1 MDGEAIVK
9 LTVDSEDPNMSG
21 VLPIR
26 CIDVR
31 IYRKLNYSFTVHTFM
46 KSVL

>member
-31 IYRKLNYSFTVHTFM
+31 IYRTVNLTIALPSIH
-46 KSVL
+46 L